1 MENFE
6 LQSRLEETKE
16 RREYPYYTNA
26 LFALLFLTYSICN
39 LPGKSSI
46 HSKSSSLGS
55 IPKSSAILSLDSCL
69 KTK

>member
-1 MENFE
+1 MKKEE
-6 LQSRLEETKE
+6 GVEETKE
-16 RREYPYYTNA
+16 RREHSYHTNA
-26 LFALLFLTYSICN
+26 PFALSFLTGSICN

-69 KTK
+69 KTM

>member
-1 MENFE
+1 MKKEE
-6 LQSRLEETKE
+6 GVEETKE
-16 RREYPYYTNA
+16 QREHSYDTYDRNA
-26 LFALLFLTYSICN
+26 LFALLFLTGSICN

-46 HSKSSSLGS
+46 QSKSSSLSS